1 MRVLRAG
8 AATWLALG
16 LLGPAAAHPP
26 PELAD
31 YVGARA
37 GQASG
42 GLDALGYVNVQG
54 SYWWNAAEAVCV
66 HMPIS
71 QGRFKSVDVV
81 KPSACGKKVHAK
93 TGSGAGCPSDVSE
106 ANRYLYP
113 DCDKPKRA
121 AAASGDIPQ
130 AAMLACMASADS
142 YQGVMPGTSMVN
154 NGHKK
159 GKNWVLSM
167 ASGTYRSTCTVSAK
181 GKVIDMN
188 PG

>member
-1 MRVLRAG
+1 MRLLRFCG
-8 AATWLALG
+8 AVSMAVG
-16 LLGPAAAHPP
+16 LLGPAAANPP

-42 GLDALGYVNVQG
+42 GLDALGYVNVNG

-66 HMPIS
+66 HMPVS
-71 QGRFKSVDVV
+71 QGRFTSVDVV
-81 KPSACGKKVHAK
+81 EPSACGQKVHAK
-93 TGSGAGCPSDVSE
+93 TGAGAGCPSDVSE

-113 DCDKPKRA
+113 DCDKPKP
-121 AAASGDIPQ
+121 AAASGGIPP
-130 AAMLACMASADS
+130 AAMSACMASADS
-142 YQGVMPGTSMVN
+142 YQNVTPGTSMVS

-159 GKNWVLSM
+159 GENWVLSM